1 MRISGKKAAG
11 SADLLDIGRNRMDDI
26 ETLASLKRQVIEF
39 REERAWGPF
48 HTPKN
53 LAMALAIEAGELQEL
68 FLWKEDQEINDLL
81 RNNSFGTRVQEEMAD
96 ILIFLL
102 YLAEASGVD
111 LSEAV
116 KAKLLINKDKYP
128 VSKSFGSNKKYNELE

>member
-1 MRISGKKAAG
+1 
-11 SADLLDIGRNRMDDI
+11 MDEQDSL
-26 ETLASLKRQVIEF
+26 ESLKRLVIDF

-68 FLWKEDQEINDLL
+68 FLWKEEEEIQDLL
-81 RNNSFGTRVQEEMAD
+81 KNNPFGTRVREEMAD
-96 ILIFLL
+96 IMIFLL
-102 YLAEASGVD
+102 YLAEAAGVD

-116 KAKLLINKDKYP
+116 KAKIIKNQAKYP
-128 VSKSFGSNKKYNELE
+128 VSKSFGSNKKYDELE

>member
-1 MRISGKKAAG
+1 
-11 SADLLDIGRNRMDDI
+11 MDDRD
-26 ETLASLKRQVIEF
+26 TLASLKRLVLAF
-39 REERAWGPF
+39 RDERAWKVF

-68 FLWKEDQEINDLL
+68 FLWKEDREINDLL
-81 RNNSFGTRVQEEMAD
+81 ADRTYENRVQEELAD

-102 YLAEASGVD
+102 YLTEATGID

-116 KAKLLINKDKYP
+116 KTKLAKNQAKYP
-128 VSKSFGSNKKYNELE
+128 VSKSFGNHKKYTEFD

>member
-1 MRISGKKAAG
+1 
-11 SADLLDIGRNRMDDI
+11 MDDRD
-26 ETLASLKRQVIEF
+26 TLASLKRQVVDF
-39 REERAWGPF
+39 REERAWGIF

-68 FLWKEDQEINDLL
+68 FLWKDDREILDLL
-81 RNNSFGTRVQEEMAD
+81 PDNSFGTRVQEELAD

-102 YLAEASGVD
+102 YLAEATGVD

-116 KAKLLINKDKYP
+116 KAKLIKNQAKYP
-128 VSKSFGSNKKYNELE
+128 VSKSFGNNKKYTELE

>member
-1 MRISGKKAAG
+1 
-11 SADLLDIGRNRMDDI
+11 LDEHD
-26 ETLASLKRQVIEF
+26 TLAALKRRVIAF
-39 REERAWGPF
+39 REERNWRPF

-68 FLWKEDQEINDLL
+68 FLWKSEEEILTLLSNDV
-81 RNNSFGTRVQEEMAD
+81 FATRVQEEMAD

-102 YLAEASGVD
+102 YLAEAAGVD

-116 KAKLLINKDKYP
+116 KAKISKNQEKYP
-128 VSKSFGSNKKYNELE
+128 VTTSFGSSKKYNEPE